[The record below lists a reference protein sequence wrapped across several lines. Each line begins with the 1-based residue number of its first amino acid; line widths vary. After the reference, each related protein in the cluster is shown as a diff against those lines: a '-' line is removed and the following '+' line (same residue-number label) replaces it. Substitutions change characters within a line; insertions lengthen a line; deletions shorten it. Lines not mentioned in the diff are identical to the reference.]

1 MSIALFLLTFLFP
14 PRAIMR
20 PAALPSTVARLSPR
34 PVALLLP
41 PPPPVERVVPRRL
54 PAYVVTATIYSA
66 QPQQTDAE
74 PFITADNSRITPR
87 HTSKNHWIALSRD
100 MLKSGGG
107 KFQFG
112 DSVQVS
118 GISPALDGNYIIHDT
133 MNRRLHH
140 TIDLLVGAQED
151 IYGKWQHVEI
161 SHLKPKP
168 APESEWAAS

>member
-14 PRAIMR
+14 PRAVMH

-41 PPPPVERVVPRRL
+41 PPPPVERVVPRQL

-66 QPQQTDAE
+66 EPRQTDSE

-87 HTSKNHWIALSRD
+87 HTSRSHWIALSRD
-100 MLKSGGG
+100 MLKGWGG

-112 DSVQVS
+112 DSVRVS
-118 GISPALDGNYIIHDT
+118 GISPALDGNYVIHDT
-133 MNRRLHH
+133 MNRRLHR

-151 IYGKWQHVEI
+151 IYGKWGHVKIAHIE
-161 SHLKPKP
+161 PKP
-168 APESEWAAS
+168 APVLEWAAS